1 MRKIIEVENLGFSY
15 GGESVFSGVTFSVH
29 EGDFVALIGSNGA
42 GKSTLVKLLLGE
54 LSPSEGAI
62 RLFGADAAHFHD
74 WPKIGYLP
82 QNAAR
87 AGQGFPAS
95 VREVVEAN
103 LYASAGLFHF
113 PGRAL
118 RARAAEALRQVG
130 MDGYE
135 KRLIGELSGGQQ
147 QRVMLARVLA
157 GEPQVMILDEPVSGV
172 DQKTVEALYRLLTRL
187 NRERNL
193 TILMVTHDVAR
204 TSAVAS
210 RVLCL
215 EERSLVE
222 LQPHQVVEELRH
234 RHKHPTEGGDGNG
247 HPAV

>member
-1 MRKIIEVENLGFSY
+1 MRKIIEVESLSFSY
-15 GGESVFSGVTFSVH
+15 GGESVFSGVTFTVR

-54 LSPSEGAI
+54 LTPTEGSI
-62 RLFGADAAHFHD
+62 RLFGQDAAHFHD

-103 LYASAGLFHF
+103 LYASAGLFRF
-113 PGRAL
+113 PSRAL
-118 RARAAEALRQVG
+118 RARAAEALRQVDMG
-130 MDGYE
+130 GYE
-135 KRLIGELSGGQQ
+135 KRLVGELSGGQQ

-172 DQKTVEALYRLLTRL
+172 DQKTVETLYQLLTRL

-204 TSAVAS
+204 SSAIAS
-210 RVLCL
+210 RVMCL
-215 EERSLVE
+215 EERSMVE
-222 LQPHQVVEELRH
+222 LEPHQVKEELRH